1 MNPDAA
7 GQYAA
12 VAVTRAGDNLAKVIL
27 QAQSD
32 SGDAGT
38 AKIWKFDE
46 TGALTIPGDI
56 RSEGNINIDINLS
69 DSTLRRWQFGE
80 DGNLT
85 LPAGGDILNSSGQPY
100 VNGLTSISTSVSTG
114 IFSDASGDYQY
125 GTLDYSYAVNGNAG
139 QFSIEYSRPLVGGN
153 VDINV
158 GNTIVNG
165 DLTLSGDIKSEGN
178 INIDINL
185 SDSTLRRWQF
195 GEDGIL
201 TVPGPISG
209 LGNAKLDFTTYGA
222 NVAYLTT
229 TSDDT
234 TALYMGSVSA
244 ELYAQTNIL
253 IRTNTGGTAK
263 VWTFGDDGNLTF
275 PDATIQTTAFTA
287 NPTLN
292 VLKIDDGVH
301 EKYQE
306 LADATGTVT
315 HDCSSG
321 HIFYHASP
329 DANWTVNLTN
339 LNLSTGYA
347 TTVTIIIDQ
356 GGTGYYPNALQIGG
370 SAQTINWQGNAT
382 PTPSTNRQDVVSFS
396 ILAFSGGYTVFGQ
409 LTGF

>member
-1 MNPDAA
+1 LTAGGGSTELYLGDDFHFVKLTSDGFVVIKADDGVNGAVWGFSPD
-7 GQYAA
+7 
-12 VAVTRAGDNLAKVIL
+12 
-27 QAQSD
+27 
-32 SGDAGT
+32 GT
-38 AKIWKFDE
+38 
-46 TGALTIPGDI
+46 TSIPGDI
-56 RSEGNINIDINLS
+56 KSDGNINIEINLTDSTLRRWQFGEDGSLTLPSVGKINNGAYDWTFGSTGNTTFPTGLTLGAPRGVNTVNFTAAVDKEFQIETGTATSGKLWNFGTDGSLTLPGDIKSNSNINIDINLS
-69 DSTLRRWQFGE
+69 DSTLRRWHFGE
-80 DGNLT
+80 DG
-85 LPAGGDILNSSGQPY
+85 
-100 VNGLTSISTSVSTG
+100 
-114 IFSDASGDYQY
+114 
-125 GTLDYSYAVNGNAG
+125 
-139 QFSIEYSRPLVGGN
+139 E
-153 VDINV
+153 
-158 GNTIVNG
+158 
-165 DLTLSGDIKSEGN
+165 
-178 INIDINL
+178 
-185 SDSTLRRWQF
+185 
-195 GEDGIL
+195 L

-209 LGNAKLDFTTYGA
+209 LGNAKLDFTTYA
-222 NVAYLTT
+222 NVAYLTS